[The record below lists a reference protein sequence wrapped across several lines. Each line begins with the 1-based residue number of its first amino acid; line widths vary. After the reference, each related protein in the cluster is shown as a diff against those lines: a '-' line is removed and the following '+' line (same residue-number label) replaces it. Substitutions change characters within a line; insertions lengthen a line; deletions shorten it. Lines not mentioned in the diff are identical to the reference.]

1 MARSGQ
7 NCGETRRI
15 SQPSLKT
22 DFFPA
27 RSFVDSADSPSP
39 PGSQLYTSRHRHHH
53 HRHHHHHHLH
63 NRYHHRN
70 AHNVDG
76 GYGSGGS
83 KGPSRTS
90 NSSDSS
96 SAYSGSDTMQSSVD
110 VEEVDLTG
118 LMESVVDSDE
128 EEEEEEDSAVDET
141 GLLVRDTVRDCLE
154 KDPSDR

>member
-1 MARSGQ
+1 MVKLR
-7 NCGETRRI
+7 NHVK
-15 SQPSLKT
+15 LKIE
-22 DFFPA
+22 FFFSS
-27 RSFVDSADSPSP
+27 SFVDSADSPSP

-53 HRHHHHHHLH
+53 HRHHHHHHIH
-63 NRYHHRN
+63 NRYQHRN
-70 AHNVDG
+70 QNVDG
-76 GYGSGGS
+76 GYGSSGSS
-83 KGPSRTS
+83 KGPGRTS

-96 SAYSGSDTMQSSVD
+96 SAYSGSDTMHSSSVD

-128 EEEEEEDSAVDET
+128 EEEEEDSAVDES

>member
-1 MARSGQ
+1 M
-7 NCGETRRI
+7 
-15 SQPSLKT
+15 
-22 DFFPA
+22 
-27 RSFVDSADSPSP
+27 DSADSPSP

-53 HRHHHHHHLH
+53 HRHHHHHHIH
-63 NRYHHRN
+63 NRYHHHRST
-70 AHNVDG
+70 HNVDG

-128 EEEEEEDSAVDET
+128 EEEEDSEAVDES

>member
-1 MARSGQ
+1 M
-7 NCGETRRI
+7 
-15 SQPSLKT
+15 
-22 DFFPA
+22 
-27 RSFVDSADSPSP
+27 
-39 PGSQLYTSRHRHHH
+39 
-53 HRHHHHHHLH
+53 H
-63 NRYHHRN
+63 NRYHHRSS

-83 KGPSRTS
+83 KGQSRTS

-128 EEEEEEDSAVDET
+128 EEEEDSAVDET
-141 GLLVRDTVRDCLE
+141 GLLVRDTVRDSLE